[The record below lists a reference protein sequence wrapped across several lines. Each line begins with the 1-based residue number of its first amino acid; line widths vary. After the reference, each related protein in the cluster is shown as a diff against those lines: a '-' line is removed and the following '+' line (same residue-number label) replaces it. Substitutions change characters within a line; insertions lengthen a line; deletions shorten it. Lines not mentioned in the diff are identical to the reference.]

1 MGNNIWVD
9 MVLKSNG
16 SFTPET
22 GVIMS
27 SNILSSIANLEI
39 CFEQVIQSY

>member
-16 SFTPET
+16 PFSPEID
-22 GVIMS
+22 VIMS
-27 SNILSSIANLEI
+27 SNILSSIDNLEI
-39 CFEQVIQSY
+39 CFE